1 MPRVNRAR
9 APETPA
15 EIPQHAESS
24 TSAVSRTSAA
34 PGERTPPLGATQP
47 SSGLL
52 SGLFRRLPG
61 QRARHPST
69 RLRRSEAPSQQPT
82 PDALH
87 HPDGSGGPVA
97 IDGGSV
103 APLQAHPF
111 APPGASE
118 RARLQAAAALSPR
131 ILATPAPAQ
140 ALQRQP
146 LLQRSEPIRSYA
158 DVLSQW
164 REQCEADSSLWLDA
178 WSAIGDPEDGL
189 EFNPSPHNSLIQTAN
204 TLEHATSPNVTSL
217 EIVYLPLPWFPEQ
230 TFRFSH
236 LQQMEINWTGL
247 MQLPESIGELTNLR
261 KLTLRDNP
269 IRVLPASI
277 SRLEQ
282 LRELSVISCPDLS
295 ELPEDLAVRNASGQ
309 REGLVN
315 LQKLE
320 LSNTGIRSLPP
331 SLRRL
336 KELKEI
342 KIANSPLAE
351 LDSSIHGLPKLEQL
365 DLSGC
370 TELREYP
377 LISQARAPLKKL
389 ILRDCSNLRSLPND
403 IYKLSKLQELDLRG
417 CENLRILPVS
427 ISRLPADCTIRVPPR
442 LHDQLSRI
450 RSFRSAPFS
459 ARAATGASSSVATS
473 SSSETQQKAHERIDD
488 TACALLDLVM
498 EEERN
503 PFVADAPFFIPEK
516 RAPGTPITLGQ
527 VPSIDMMLRESKNP
541 YFLRKL
547 KGMADSFLERALVS
561 GGAEQASD
569 FLQAAANDCK
579 VLKNS
584 HLGIVD
590 HNKNDIFRHDSD
602 INAFNLSKAVQM
614 WKSREML
621 VLEDPRDREHFP
633 EIALHIPDAAHQ
645 AHQDSGND

>member
-1 MPRVNRAR
+1 
-9 APETPA
+9 
-15 EIPQHAESS
+15 
-24 TSAVSRTSAA
+24 
-34 PGERTPPLGATQP
+34 
-47 SSGLL
+47 
-52 SGLFRRLPG
+52 
-61 QRARHPST
+61 
-69 RLRRSEAPSQQPT
+69 
-82 PDALH
+82 
-87 HPDGSGGPVA
+87 
-97 IDGGSV
+97 
-103 APLQAHPF
+103 
-111 APPGASE
+111 
-118 RARLQAAAALSPR
+118 
-131 ILATPAPAQ
+131 
-140 ALQRQP
+140 
-146 LLQRSEPIRSYA
+146 
-158 DVLSQW
+158 
-164 REQCEADSSLWLDA
+164 LD
-178 WSAIGDPEDGL
+178 IE
-189 EFNPSPHNSLIQTAN
+189 
-204 TLEHATSPNVTSL
+204 
-217 EIVYLPLPWFPEQ
+217 YLPLPRLPEQ

-236 LQQMEINWTGL
+236 LQNMTIRGTGL
-247 MQLPESIGELTNLR
+247 MELPESIGDLTSLR
-261 KLTLRDNP
+261 TLKLDANP
-269 IRVLPASI
+269 ISALPASI
-277 SRLEQ
+277 SRLKQ

-295 ELPEDLAVRNASGQ
+295 ELPEDLAVRNASGE

-377 LISQARAPLKKL
+377 LISQARAPLKKI

-403 IYKLSKLQELDLRG
+403 IHKLSQLQKLDLRG
-417 CENLRILPVS
+417 CDNLQRLPVS
-427 ISRLPADCTIRVPPR
+427 IFRLPADCTILVPPR
-442 LHDQLSRI
+442 LQHELDRLLSI
-450 RSFRSAPFS
+450 RSGRTSALA
-459 ARAATGASSSVATS
+459 ARAARVAQAAREATGASSSAATS
-473 SSSETQQKAHERIDD
+473 SSSETQQKAHKRIDD
-488 TACALLDLVM
+488 TAYALLELVM
-498 EEERN
+498 EDRN

-547 KGMADSFLERALVS
+547 KRMADSFLERALVS

-590 HNKNDIFRHDSD
+590 GNKNDIFRHDSD

-645 AHQDSGND
+645 DSGND

>member
-1 MPRVNRAR
+1 
-9 APETPA
+9 
-15 EIPQHAESS
+15 
-24 TSAVSRTSAA
+24 
-34 PGERTPPLGATQP
+34 
-47 SSGLL
+47 
-52 SGLFRRLPG
+52 
-61 QRARHPST
+61 
-69 RLRRSEAPSQQPT
+69 
-82 PDALH
+82 
-87 HPDGSGGPVA
+87 
-97 IDGGSV
+97 
-103 APLQAHPF
+103 
-111 APPGASE
+111 
-118 RARLQAAAALSPR
+118 
-131 ILATPAPAQ
+131 
-140 ALQRQP
+140 
-146 LLQRSEPIRSYA
+146 
-158 DVLSQW
+158 
-164 REQCEADSSLWLDA
+164 
-178 WSAIGDPEDGL
+178 
-189 EFNPSPHNSLIQTAN
+189 
-204 TLEHATSPNVTSL
+204 
-217 EIVYLPLPWFPEQ
+217 
-230 TFRFSH
+230 
-236 LQQMEINWTGL
+236 ME
-247 MQLPESIGELTNLR
+247 LPESIGDLTSLR
-261 KLTLRDNP
+261 TLKLDANP
-269 IRVLPASI
+269 ISALPASI
-277 SRLEQ
+277 SRLKQ

-295 ELPEDLAVRNASGQ
+295 ELPEDLAVRNASGE

-370 TELREYP
+370 TELRNYP

-389 ILRDCSNLRSLPND
+389 ILRDCSNLSSLPHD
-403 IYKLSKLQELDLRG
+403 IHKLSQLQELDLRG
-417 CENLRILPVS
+417 CENLQSLPVS
-427 ISRLPADCTIRVPPR
+427 IFRLPADCTILVPPR
-442 LHDQLSRI
+442 LQRELDRLLSV
-450 RSFRSAPFS
+450 RSEPTSALAAWAARVAQAAQA
-459 ARAATGASSSVATS
+459 ARAAREATGASSSAATS
-473 SSSETQQKAHERIDD
+473 SSSETQQKAHKRIDD
-488 TACALLDLVM
+488 TAYALLELVM
-498 EEERN
+498 EDRN

-569 FLQAAANDCK
+569 FPQAAANDYK

-590 HNKNDIFRHDSD
+590 GNKNDIFRHDSD

-645 AHQDSGND
+645 DSGND

>member
-1 MPRVNRAR
+1 MPRVNRPR
-9 APETPA
+9 NPETPA

-24 TSAVSRTSAA
+24 TSAA

-52 SGLFRRLPG
+52 SGLFRRFPR

-69 RLRRSEAPSQQPT
+69 PSRRSDAPSQQPT

-87 HPDGSGGPVA
+87 HPM
-97 IDGGSV
+97 
-103 APLQAHPF
+103 
-111 APPGASE
+111 
-118 RARLQAAAALSPR
+118 QAAAAPSPR
-131 ILATPAPAQ
+131 ILATPSPAQ

-146 LLQRSEPIRSYA
+146 LRQSSEPIRSYEL
-158 DVLSQW
+158 VLSQW
-164 REQCEADSSLWLDA
+164 RQQCEAESSSWLGA
-178 WSAIGDPEDGL
+178 LSSIHAPAHRIESHPRVAL
-189 EFNPSPHNSLIQTAN
+189 QATARV
-204 TLEHATSPNVTSL
+204 LARATSPNVTSL
-217 EIVYLPLPWFPEQ
+217 DIEYLPLPRLPEQ

-236 LQQMEINWTGL
+236 LQNMTIRGTGL
-247 MQLPESIGELTNLR
+247 MELPESIGDLTSLR
-261 KLTLRDNP
+261 TLKLDANP
-269 IRVLPASI
+269 ISALPASI
-277 SRLEQ
+277 SRLKQ

-295 ELPEDLAVRNASGQ
+295 ELPEDLAVRNASGE

-370 TELREYP
+370 TELRNYP

-389 ILRDCSNLRSLPND
+389 ILRDCSNLSSLPHD
-403 IYKLSKLQELDLRG
+403 IHKLSQLQELDLRG
-417 CENLRILPVS
+417 CENLQSLPVS
-427 ISRLPADCTIRVPPR
+427 IFRLPADCTILVPPR
-442 LHDQLSRI
+442 LQRELDRLLSV
-450 RSFRSAPFS
+450 RSEPTSALAAWAARVAQAAQA
-459 ARAATGASSSVATS
+459 ARAAREATGASSSAATS
-473 SSSETQQKAHERIDD
+473 SSSETQQKAHKRIDD
-488 TACALLDLVM
+488 TAYALLELVM
-498 EEERN
+498 EDRN

-569 FLQAAANDCK
+569 FPQAAANDYK

-590 HNKNDIFRHDSD
+590 GNKNDIFRHDSD

-645 AHQDSGND
+645 DSGND